1 MGKSRAKSRN
11 SSIILGA
18 ILLILAVSGVL
29 SYIFVYEPYFENE
42 RQRLLSFTTD
52 LEPLEL
58 DPVFSPDTDSH
69 SIVMNVFDRL
79 VQYKSGSTE
88 IEPSL
93 ATSWEIPDTRTYI
106 FNLREDVKFHDNTQ
120 FNASTV
126 KYSIDRALAIDD
138 ERAVSTYILYGIES
152 VEVLDTYKVKITLF
166 EDFAPFIQLMAH
178 PVASIVSPTA
188 VEEYGE
194 DFTNNPVGT
203 GPFKFESWDSN
214 ELILTANKEYFKGAP
229 NFEKLVFKVIL
240 EASDREQELL
250 EGRIDAVFTAPPGVP
265 VEDLDDLEQNPDV
278 QVIRG
283 ISSDVEFLGMNALIT
298 PLDNLKVRQAIAYA
312 LDYDAI
318 IQEVVQGRA
327 ERIGGPVPPGIF
339 GYKNITAT
347 QRDVAKAQQ
356 LLNEAGYSEGF
367 EITISYNIDNLARR
381 KTAEIV
387 QDSLADVGIQVSIIG
402 LDFGS
407 LIDSYF
413 AMEYEMTINKWIPD
427 YFDADSYLFP
437 QFHTISQT
445 EGFNIFGFSDQRVD
459 ELIDQAKS
467 TLDENTRLQAY
478 YEAQDRIVE
487 QVPVIFLYVPEIY
500 DVITFNVNGWE
511 HSPTGYVYAYPL
523 YRR

>member
-1 MGKSRAKSRN
+1 MGKSREGNRN
-11 SSIILGA
+11 SSIIIGA
-18 ILLILAVSGVL
+18 ILIFLAISGVL
-29 SYIFVYEPYFENE
+29 SYFLVYEPYFESE
-42 RQRLLSFTTD
+42 RERLHTFTTD
-52 LEPLEL
+52 LEPTTL
-58 DPVFSPDTDSH
+58 DPALSAETDSH
-69 SIVMNVFDRL
+69 SIIMNVFDRL
-79 VQYKSGSTE
+79 VQYKTGSTD

-93 ATSWEIPDTRTYI
+93 ATSWETPDARTYI
-106 FNLREDVKFHDNTQ
+106 FNLRNGVMFHDSTP
-120 FNASTV
+120 FNASAV
-126 KYSIDRALAIDD
+126 KYSIERVLEIDGFS
-138 ERAVSTYILYGIES
+138 AYIFYVVES
-152 VEVLDTYKVKITLF
+152 VIVLDTYRVQINLF
-166 EDFAPFIQLMAH
+166 EDFAPFIQVMAH

-188 VEEYGE
+188 AEQYGE
-194 DFTNNPVGT
+194 DFENNPVGT
-203 GPFKFESWDSN
+203 GPYKFESWDSN
-214 ELILTANKEYFKGAP
+214 ELVLTANQEYFKGAP

-250 EGRIDAVFTAPPGVP
+250 AGRIDAVFTAPPGVP

-278 QVIRG
+278 QVIKG
-283 ISSDVEFLGMNALIT
+283 ITADVEFLGMNALVP

-318 IQEVVQGRA
+318 IQEVMQGRA
-327 ERIGGPVPPGIF
+327 ARIGGPVPPGIF

-356 LLNEAGYSEGF
+356 LLNEAGYSDGF

-387 QDSLADVGIQVSIIG
+387 RDSLADVGIQVSILG
-402 LDFGS
+402 LDFDS

-445 EGFNIFGFSDQRVD
+445 EGFNIFGFSDPEVD
-459 ELIDQAKS
+459 DLIDQARS
-467 TLDENTRLQAY
+467 TLNENTRLQAY
-478 YEAQDRIVE
+478 QEAQDKIVE

-500 DVITFNVNGWE
+500 DVVRFNVYGWE
-511 HSPTGYVYAYPL
+511 HSPTGFVYAYPL